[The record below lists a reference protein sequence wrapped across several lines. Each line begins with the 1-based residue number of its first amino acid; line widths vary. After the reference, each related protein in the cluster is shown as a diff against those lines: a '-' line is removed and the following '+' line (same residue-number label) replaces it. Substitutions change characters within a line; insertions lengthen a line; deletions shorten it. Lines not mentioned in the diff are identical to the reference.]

1 MNLDKPLPT
10 SLEEERLVLGAIMA
24 KGIDGY
30 AEVADSISASSFYF
44 SANRHIFAAIEEA
57 VKRGV
62 DCDLTVVQT
71 ILRER
76 NLLDEVGGP
85 LYLTDSL
92 TCALPSSLT
101 FHALELNNLCA
112 RRELILRSAKIT
124 ESAYDT
130 SNKLEDVLD
139 EAQKAITAVTAARI
153 LEPPKPIA
161 NDFPAVL
168 KAIEETQLSGARPG
182 LSYGFEGLDEILHG
196 MKPGYLV
203 TVGARPGIGKSAFA
217 AYVGKTAAQEGKVVG
232 YFSYEMDK
240 DQLLRRLVAADS
252 EVSHSKLCVG
262 GMSTQEYDH
271 ILRSSSRLSE
281 LPFYIF
287 ETPGQRVRD
296 LAASIR
302 RLKVQAGSVDLVIID
317 HFHLMTPTS
326 NQGNEAAQLGEMSR
340 EIKNMALALKV
351 PVMLLCQL
359 NRELENRDDKR
370 PKLKDL
376 RGSGSLEQDSDVNLM
391 LHREEKYDL
400 ETIDKGIMEILIR
413 KNRHGAEGFTSVLF
427 RQDTT
432 GFYERP
438 RPRYAA

>member
-139 EAQKAITAVTAARI
+139 EAQKAITAVGST
-153 LEPPKPIA
+153 
-161 NDFPAVL
+161 
-168 KAIEETQLSGARPG
+168 
-182 LSYGFEGLDEILHG
+182 
-196 MKPGYLV
+196 
-203 TVGARPGIGKSAFA
+203 IGKCDTDRSTTDRSTCFGVTFRSRQPDEHSTGTGASSSSFSAICRW
-217 AYVGKTAAQEGKVVG
+217 TT
-232 YFSYEMDK
+232 
-240 DQLLRRLVAADS
+240 LVA
-252 EVSHSKLCVG
+252 H
-262 GMSTQEYDH
+262 
-271 ILRSSSRLSE
+271 
-281 LPFYIF
+281 
-287 ETPGQRVRD
+287 
-296 LAASIR
+296 
-302 RLKVQAGSVDLVIID
+302 
-317 HFHLMTPTS
+317 
-326 NQGNEAAQLGEMSR
+326 
-340 EIKNMALALKV
+340 
-351 PVMLLCQL
+351 
-359 NRELENRDDKR
+359 
-370 PKLKDL
+370 
-376 RGSGSLEQDSDVNLM
+376 SGSCSQLAQ
-391 LHREEKYDL
+391 Y
-400 ETIDKGIMEILIR
+400 
-413 KNRHGAEGFTSVLF
+413 AE
-427 RQDTT
+427 
-432 GFYERP
+432 
-438 RPRYAA
+438 